1 MQFIPYGLFSAAK
14 YLDVPDGGAMQYRHH
29 NEARGGLDAKM
40 VLRDALTLDVA
51 LNPDFSQVESD
62 EPQALVNQR
71 YEVYFPEKRP
81 FLMDNASYFTSPQN
95 LFFSRRIVD
104 PQFGVRLTGKIGR
117 WAIGALGADDRAP
130 GKRVA
135 EGDELHGRRAGLGVL
150 RIQREFG
157 KGSYVGLLA
166 TSRDLAASSNRV
178 VSLDAR
184 VQLRPN
190 WFLIGQAIAT
200 ETKILHGPHQ
210 AGPGYS
216 AGLSHSGRHTTYSST
231 YTDRS
236 PGFRADLGYIP
247 RVDIREFKNNASY
260 FWRPRNG
267 KVVRFGPGV
276 TALGNW
282 NRKGQTQDWSV
293 IMAFQVGLPR
303 LTTLEVDR
311 AEVFELYRG
320 QGFRKGAS
328 YVTLKTQW
336 FRWLA
341 IQSTYAQGTG
351 VNYYPAAG
359 LAPFTANDSHGS
371 TSLTLRPTPK
381 LRLDE
386 TYIMSRLR
394 ARQGP
399 AAASIFN
406 NHIVRS
412 KVNYQFTRELSLRA
426 IVDYNGVLPNPAM
439 VSLDRSKTVRYD
451 LLLTYMLHPG
461 TALYLGYTDGY
472 ENWRFDPTQPLL
484 RQRTGFPDTMTGRQV
499 FVKLSYLV
507 RY

>member
-1 MQFIPYGLFSAAK
+1 
-14 YLDVPDGGAMQYRHH
+14 
-29 NEARGGLDAKM
+29 
-40 VLRDALTLDVA
+40 
-51 LNPDFSQVESD
+51 
-62 EPQALVNQR
+62 
-71 YEVYFPEKRP
+71 
-81 FLMDNASYFTSPQN
+81 
-95 LFFSRRIVD
+95 
-104 PQFGVRLTGKIGR
+104 
-117 WAIGALGADDRAP
+117 
-130 GKRVA
+130 
-135 EGDELHGRRAGLGVL
+135 
-150 RIQREFG
+150 
-157 KGSYVGLLA
+157 
-166 TSRDLAASSNRV
+166 
-178 VSLDAR
+178 
-184 VQLRPN
+184 
-190 WFLIGQAIAT
+190 
-200 ETKILHGPHQ
+200 
-210 AGPGYS
+210 
-216 AGLSHSGRHTTYSST
+216 
-231 YTDRS
+231 
-236 PGFRADLGYIP
+236 
-247 RVDIREFKNNASY
+247 
-260 FWRPRNG
+260 
-267 KVVRFGPGV
+267 
-276 TALGNW
+276 
-282 NRKGQTQDWSV
+282 
-293 IMAFQVGLPR
+293 
-303 LTTLEVDR
+303 
-311 AEVFELYRG
+311 
-320 QGFRKGAS
+320 
-328 YVTLKTQW
+328 
-336 FRWLA
+336 
-341 IQSTYAQGTG
+341 